1 MCKPGGIVVFTH
13 KTSIWDEWEKEQ
25 VRKNRDVVLSLL
37 LSPCRNSMEYIF
49 QHRLE
54 AEEARWKKVW
64 ELDPPIPYLPSLAT
78 DEGISKEMA
87 KIYIYRK
94 IEEKRSS

>member
-1 MCKPGGIVVFTH
+1 MDVCKPGGIVVFTH

-25 VRKNRDVVLSLL
+25 VREGEGR
-37 LSPCRNSMEYIF
+37 PCCSHHTTHGIF

-78 DEGISKEMA
+78 NEGISKEMA
-87 KIYIYRK
+87 KIYIYKK
-94 IEEKRSS
+94 IGEKRSS

>member
-1 MCKPGGIVVFTH
+1 MDVCKPGGIVVFTH

-25 VRKNRDVVLSLL
+25 VREGEGR
-37 LSPCRNSMEYIF
+37 PCCSHHTVTHGIF

-78 DEGISKEMA
+78 NEGISKEMA